1 VVPLTFQKKKNFFS
15 FKYFFFP
22 GDFLFYDFSFPRVRR
37 RYENNVIHFGGFVFV
52 FLLIL
57 DEFKIRVA

>member
-1 VVPLTFQKKKNFFS
+1 VVPLTFKKKISFLLKFFFS
-15 FKYFFFP
+15 
-22 GDFLFYDFSFPRVRR
+22 GDFLFYDFLFPRVRR

-52 FLLIL
+52 FLLIW